1 MLDAEN
7 KIKSYIR
14 KIYKNNRD
22 ASRLFNSIVS
32 LIDEDNLASKK
43 KLTSKNWSQK
53 SSFLITYA
61 DSIKSENDSPL
72 LVLNQFLQKYIDS
85 IDSIHILPFMPS
97 SSDSGFS
104 VIDYYKIDE
113 KLGNWE
119 DLNLISKNKNIM
131 IDIVLNHAS
140 RNSKWFTNFLK
151 GSGQGH
157 DFFKVVKDWNGIAQI
172 ERPRSS
178 ELFQKIQT
186 VDGEKKVWC
195 TFSHDQ
201 IDLDFSNPAVLLEF
215 LKIIKFYIK
224 KNIKIFRLDAVAFL
238 WKKQNTSCINLQE
251 THYIIKLIRF
261 VSTLIDKNAI
271 LITET
276 NIPSKENLSYFGNN
290 DEAHWIYNFTL
301 SPLILF
307 TLLGGNC
314 SQLRKWSMTMPPA
327 QEGNAYF
334 NFLASHDGIGLRPV
348 EGKLDSTELYR
359 LINKMRELGG
369 RISYKT
375 SQWGEEIPY
384 EINIT
389 YLNSLKSTFNGE
401 EKFQIKRFICAHAI
415 MFAMEGIPAIYIH
428 SFLGTKNDYKAIAAG
443 EIGPIILGR
452 DHHDVS
458 GTDSPYRETSN
469 IYDGSQFTADMAI
482 QNVIGDSFRG
492 ATWVSIHN
500 GGGVGWGEVINGGFG
515 MVLDGS
521 IESEKKLKSMLFW
534 DVNNGVARRNWARNK
549 GATFAIKRAMENEP
563 KLKITL
569 PNCVDETLFD
579 AI

>member
-14 KIYKNNRD
+14 KIYKDNRD
-22 ASRLFNSIVS
+22 ASLLLNSIIS
-32 LIDEDNLASKK
+32 LIDEDNLTSKK
-43 KLTSKNWSQK
+43 KITPKNWSQK
-53 SSFLITYA
+53 NSFLITYA

-113 KLGNWE
+113 KFGNWK

-140 RNSKWFTNFLK
+140 KGSKWFANFLK

-178 ELFQKIQT
+178 KLFQKIRT
-186 VDGEKKVWC
+186 DDGVKKVWC

-201 IDLDFSNPAVLLEF
+201 IDLDFSKPAVLLEF

-261 VSTLIDKNAI
+261 VSTLIDKNTI
-271 LITET
+271 IITET

-348 EGKLDSTELYR
+348 EGKLDSTELYK
-359 LINKMRELGG
+359 LIDKMRESGG

-389 YLNSLKSTFNGE
+389 YLDSLKSTFDGDE
-401 EKFQIKRFICAHAI
+401 SFQIKRFICAHTI
-415 MFAMEGIPAIYIH
+415 MLAMEGIPAIYIH
-428 SFLGTKNDYKAIAAG
+428 SFLGTENDYNAIAAG
-443 EIGPIILGR
+443 GENRSINRFIWNKKDIYKILE
-452 DHHDVS
+452 DKN
-458 GTDSPYRETSN
+458 SN
-469 IYDGSQFTADMAI
+469 NFYIMSKLNNLLKIRSKQPAFHPNATQFTLNLGDEVFGLWRQDKKRKQSI
-482 QNVIGDSFRG
+482 FSISNVTSKSVRLSLQKINLIETEEWIDLISGNALINIDDDILLKPYQSYWISNYKIG
-492 ATWVSIHN
+492 
-500 GGGVGWGEVINGGFG
+500 
-515 MVLDGS
+515 
-521 IESEKKLKSMLFW
+521 K
-534 DVNNGVARRNWARNK
+534 
-549 GATFAIKRAMENEP
+549 
-563 KLKITL
+563 
-569 PNCVDETLFD
+569 
-579 AI
+579 

>member
-1 MLDAEN
+1 M
-7 KIKSYIR
+7 
-14 KIYKNNRD
+14 
-22 ASRLFNSIVS
+22 
-32 LIDEDNLASKK
+32 
-43 KLTSKNWSQK
+43 
-53 SSFLITYA
+53 
-61 DSIKSENDSPL
+61 
-72 LVLNQFLQKYIDS
+72 
-85 IDSIHILPFMPS
+85 
-97 SSDSGFS
+97 
-104 VIDYYKIDE
+104 
-113 KLGNWE
+113 
-119 DLNLISKNKNIM
+119 
-131 IDIVLNHAS
+131 
-140 RNSKWFTNFLK
+140 
-151 GSGQGH
+151 
-157 DFFKVVKDWNGIAQI
+157 
-172 ERPRSS
+172 
-178 ELFQKIQT
+178 
-186 VDGEKKVWC
+186 WC

-251 THYIIKLIRF
+251 THHIIKLIRF
-261 VSTLIDKNAI
+261 VSTLIDKNII

-307 TLLGGNC
+307 TLLSGNC

-389 YLNSLKSTFNGE
+389 YLDSLKSTFNGE

-428 SFLGTKNDYKAIAAG
+428 SFLGTKNDHKAIAAG
-443 EIGPIILGR
+443 EGNRSINRFKWDKKDIYKILE
-452 DHHDVS
+452 DKN
-458 GTDSPYRETSN
+458 SN
-469 IYDGSQFTADMAI
+469 NFYIMSKLNSLLNIRSKQPAFHPNATQFTLNLGDEVFGLWRQDKKRKQSI
-482 QNVIGDSFRG
+482 FSIYNVTSKSVKLSLQKINLIETEKWIDLIS
-492 ATWVSIHN
+492 
-500 GGGVGWGEVINGGFG
+500 GEALKDIDDDILLKPYQSLWISNYN
-515 MVLDGS
+515 
-521 IESEKKLKSMLFW
+521 SEK
-534 DVNNGVARRNWARNK
+534 
-549 GATFAIKRAMENEP
+549 
-563 KLKITL
+563 
-569 PNCVDETLFD
+569 
-579 AI
+579 

>member
-14 KIYKNNRD
+14 KIYKSNRD
-22 ASRLFNSIVS
+22 ASRLLNSIVS

-85 IDSIHILPFMPS
+85 IDSVHILPFMPS

-113 KLGNWE
+113 KFGNWK

-140 RNSKWFTNFLK
+140 RNSKWFANFLK

-186 VDGEKKVWC
+186 VNGEKNVWC

-201 IDLDFSNPAVLLEF
+201 IDLDFSNPDVLLEF

-307 TLLGGNC
+307 TLLSGNC

-359 LINKMRELGG
+359 LINKMRDLGG
-369 RISYKT
+369 KISYKT

-389 YLNSLKSTFNGE
+389 YLDSLKSTFNGE
-401 EKFQIKRFICAHAI
+401 EKFQIKRFICAHTI

-443 EIGPIILGR
+443 EDNRSINRFKWDKKDIYKILE
-452 DHHDVS
+452 DKN
-458 GTDSPYRETSN
+458 SN
-469 IYDGSQFTADMAI
+469 NFYIMSKLNSLLNIRSKQPAFHPNATQFTLNLGDEVFGLWRQDKKRKQSI
-482 QNVIGDSFRG
+482 FSIYNVTSKSVKLSLQKINLIETEKWIDLIS
-492 ATWVSIHN
+492 
-500 GGGVGWGEVINGGFG
+500 GEALKDIDDDILLKPYQSLWISNYN
-515 MVLDGS
+515 
-521 IESEKKLKSMLFW
+521 SEK
-534 DVNNGVARRNWARNK
+534 
-549 GATFAIKRAMENEP
+549 
-563 KLKITL
+563 
-569 PNCVDETLFD
+569 
-579 AI
+579 

>member
-14 KIYKNNRD
+14 KIYKSNRD
-22 ASRLFNSIVS
+22 ASRLLNSIVS

-61 DSIKSENDSPL
+61 DSIKSENESPL

-104 VIDYYKIDE
+104 VIDYYKIDG
-113 KLGNWE
+113 KLGDWK

-140 RNSKWFTNFLK
+140 RNSKWFANFLK

-157 DFFKVVKDWNGIAQI
+157 DFFKVVNDWNGIAQI

-201 IDLDFSNPAVLLEF
+201 IDLVFSNPDVLLEF

-251 THYIIKLIRF
+251 THHIIKLIRF
-261 VSTLIDKNAI
+261 VSTLIDKNII

-307 TLLGGNC
+307 TLLSGNC

-334 NFLASHDGIGLRPV
+334 NFLAFHDGIGLRPV

-389 YLNSLKSTFNGE
+389 YLDSLKSTFNGE
-401 EKFQIKRFICAHAI
+401 EKFQIKRFICAHTI

-428 SFLGTKNDYKAIAAG
+428 SFLGTKNDHKAIAAG
-443 EIGPIILGR
+443 EGNRSINRFKWDKKDIYKILE
-452 DHHDVS
+452 DKN
-458 GTDSPYRETSN
+458 SN
-469 IYDGSQFTADMAI
+469 NFYIMSKLNSLLNIRSKQPAFHPNATQFTLNLGDEVFGLWRQDKKRKQSI
-482 QNVIGDSFRG
+482 FSIYNVTPKSVKLSLQKINLIETEKWIDLIS
-492 ATWVSIHN
+492 
-500 GGGVGWGEVINGGFG
+500 GEALKDIDDDILLKPYQSLWISNYNP
-515 MVLDGS
+515 
-521 IESEKKLKSMLFW
+521 EK
-534 DVNNGVARRNWARNK
+534 
-549 GATFAIKRAMENEP
+549 
-563 KLKITL
+563 
-569 PNCVDETLFD
+569 
-579 AI
+579 

>member
-1 MLDAEN
+1 M
-7 KIKSYIR
+7 
-14 KIYKNNRD
+14 
-22 ASRLFNSIVS
+22 
-32 LIDEDNLASKK
+32 
-43 KLTSKNWSQK
+43 
-53 SSFLITYA
+53 
-61 DSIKSENDSPL
+61 
-72 LVLNQFLQKYIDS
+72 
-85 IDSIHILPFMPS
+85 
-97 SSDSGFS
+97 
-104 VIDYYKIDE
+104 IDYYKIDE
-113 KLGNWE
+113 KFGNWK

-140 RNSKWFTNFLK
+140 RSSKWFANFLK

-201 IDLDFSNPAVLLEF
+201 IDLDFSKPAVLLEF

-261 VSTLIDKNAI
+261 VSTLIDKNTI
-271 LITET
+271 IITET

-307 TLLGGNC
+307 TLLSGNC

-348 EGKLDSTELYR
+348 EGKLDSTELYK
-359 LINKMRELGG
+359 LIDKMRESGG

-389 YLNSLKSTFNGE
+389 YLDSLKSTFNGDE
-401 EKFQIKRFICAHAI
+401 ALIKRFICAHTI
-415 MFAMEGIPAIYIH
+415 MLAMEGIPAIY
-428 SFLGTKNDYKAIAAG
+428 T
-443 EIGPIILGR
+443 
-452 DHHDVS
+452 
-458 GTDSPYRETSN
+458 
-469 IYDGSQFTADMAI
+469 
-482 QNVIGDSFRG
+482 
-492 ATWVSIHN
+492 
-500 GGGVGWGEVINGGFG
+500 
-515 MVLDGS
+515 
-521 IESEKKLKSMLFW
+521 
-534 DVNNGVARRNWARNK
+534 
-549 GATFAIKRAMENEP
+549 
-563 KLKITL
+563 
-569 PNCVDETLFD
+569 
-579 AI
+579 

>member
-22 ASRLFNSIVS
+22 ASRLLNSIVS

-61 DSIKSENDSPL
+61 DSIKSENESPL

-113 KLGNWE
+113 KFGDWK

-140 RNSKWFTNFLK
+140 RNSKWFANFLK

-186 VDGEKKVWC
+186 VNGEKNVWC

-201 IDLDFSNPAVLLEF
+201 IDLDFSNPDVLLEF

-307 TLLGGNC
+307 TLLSGNC

-359 LINKMRELGG
+359 LINKMRDLGG

-389 YLNSLKSTFNGE
+389 YLDSLKSTFNGE
-401 EKFQIKRFICAHAI
+401 EKFQIKRFICAHTI

-428 SFLGTKNDYKAIAAG
+428 SFLGTKNDHKAIAAG
-443 EIGPIILGR
+443 EGNRSINRFKWDKKDIYKILE
-452 DHHDVS
+452 DKN
-458 GTDSPYRETSN
+458 SN
-469 IYDGSQFTADMAI
+469 NFYIMSKLNSLLNIRSKQPAFHPNATQFTLNLGDEVFGLWRQDKKRKQSI
-482 QNVIGDSFRG
+482 FSIYNVTSKSVKLSLQKINLIETEKWIDLIS
-492 ATWVSIHN
+492 
-500 GGGVGWGEVINGGFG
+500 GEA
-515 MVLDGS
+515 
-521 IESEKKLKSMLFW
+521 LKDIDDDIL
-534 DVNNGVARRNWARNK
+534 
-549 GATFAIKRAMENEP
+549 
-563 KLKITL
+563 LKPYQSLWIS
-569 PNCVDETLFD
+569 NYNSQK
-579 AI
+579 

>member
-32 LIDEDNLASKK
+32 LIDEDKLVSKK
-43 KLTSKNWSQK
+43 NLTSKNWSQK

-104 VIDYYKIDE
+104 VIDYYKIDD
-113 KLGNWE
+113 KFGNWN
-119 DLNLISKNKNIM
+119 DLNLFSKNKNIM

-307 TLLGGNC
+307 TLLSGNC

-327 QEGNAYF
+327 QEGNSYF

-389 YLNSLKSTFNGE
+389 YLDSLKSTFNGE

-443 EIGPIILGR
+443 EDNRSINRFKWDKKDIYKILE
-452 DHHDVS
+452 DKN
-458 GTDSPYRETSN
+458 SN
-469 IYDGSQFTADMAI
+469 NFYIMSKLNCLLNIRSKQPAFHPNATQFTLNLGDEVFGLWRQDKKRKQSI
-482 QNVIGDSFRG
+482 FSIYNVTSKSVKLSLQKINLIETEKWIDLISGQALNDIDDDILLKPYQSL
-492 ATWVSIHN
+492 WVSN
-500 GGGVGWGEVINGGFG
+500 YNP
-515 MVLDGS
+515 
-521 IESEKKLKSMLFW
+521 EK
-534 DVNNGVARRNWARNK
+534 
-549 GATFAIKRAMENEP
+549 
-563 KLKITL
+563 
-569 PNCVDETLFD
+569 
-579 AI
+579 

>member
-1 MLDAEN
+1 MLEAEN

-22 ASRLFNSIVS
+22 ASRLLNSILS
-32 LIDEDNLASKK
+32 LIDEDDLASKK
-43 KLTSKNWSQK
+43 KLTSKSWSQK

-72 LVLNQFLQKYIDS
+72 LILNQFLKKYIDS

-113 KLGNWE
+113 KFGNWKG
-119 DLNLISKNKNIM
+119 LNLISKNKNIM

-140 RNSKWFTNFLK
+140 RNSEWFANFLK

-157 DFFKVVKDWNGIAQI
+157 DFFKVVNDWNGIAQI

-261 VSTLIDKNAI
+261 VSTLIDKNVI

-307 TLLGGNC
+307 TLLSGNC

-348 EGKLDSTELYR
+348 EDKLDSTELYR

-369 RISYKT
+369 TVSYKT

-389 YLNSLKSTFNGE
+389 YLDSLKSTFNGE
-401 EKFQIKRFICAHAI
+401 EKFQIKRFICAHTI

-428 SFLGTKNDYKAIAAG
+428 SFLGTKNDYKAIAVG
-443 EIGPIILGR
+443 EGNRSINRFKWDKKDIHKILE
-452 DHHDVS
+452 DKN
-458 GTDSPYRETSN
+458 SN
-469 IYDGSQFTADMAI
+469 NFYIMSKLNSLLNIRSKQPAFHPNATQFTLNLGDEVFGLWRQDKKRKQSI
-482 QNVIGDSFRG
+482 FSIYNV
-492 ATWVSIHN
+492 T
-500 GGGVGWGEVINGGFG
+500 
-515 MVLDGS
+515 
-521 IESEKKLKSMLFW
+521 LKS
-534 DVNNGVARRNWARNK
+534 V
-549 GATFAIKRAMENEP
+549 
-563 KLKITL
+563 KLSLQKINL
-569 PNCVDETLFD
+569 IETEKWIDLISGEALND
-579 AI
+579 IDDDILLKPYQSLWISNYNPEK

>member
-22 ASRLFNSIVS
+22 ASRLLNSIVS

-113 KLGNWE
+113 KFGDWK

-140 RNSKWFTNFLK
+140 RNSKWFANFLK

-186 VDGEKKVWC
+186 VDGEKNVWC

-307 TLLGGNC
+307 TLLSGNC

-359 LINKMRELGG
+359 LINKMRDLGG
-369 RISYKT
+369 KISYKT

-389 YLNSLKSTFNGE
+389 YLDSLKSTFNGE
-401 EKFQIKRFICAHAI
+401 EKFQIKRFICAHTI

-428 SFLGTKNDYKAIAAG
+428 SFLGTKNDHKAIAAG
-443 EIGPIILGR
+443 EGNRSINRFKWDKKDIYKNLE
-452 DHHDVS
+452 DKN
-458 GTDSPYRETSN
+458 SN
-469 IYDGSQFTADMAI
+469 NFYIMSKLNSLLNIRSKQPAFHPNATQFTLNLGDEVFGLWRQDKKRKQSI
-482 QNVIGDSFRG
+482 FSIYNVTSKSVKLSLQKINLIETEKWIDLIS
-492 ATWVSIHN
+492 
-500 GGGVGWGEVINGGFG
+500 GEALKDIDDDILLKPYQSLWISNYN
-515 MVLDGS
+515 
-521 IESEKKLKSMLFW
+521 SEK
-534 DVNNGVARRNWARNK
+534 
-549 GATFAIKRAMENEP
+549 
-563 KLKITL
+563 
-569 PNCVDETLFD
+569 
-579 AI
+579 

>member
-14 KIYKNNRD
+14 KIYKDNRD
-22 ASRLFNSIVS
+22 ASLLLNSIIS
-32 LIDEDNLASKK
+32 LIDENNLTSKK
-43 KLTSKNWSQK
+43 KITPKNWSQK
-53 SSFLITYA
+53 NSFLITYA

-113 KLGNWE
+113 KFGNWK

-140 RNSKWFTNFLK
+140 KSSKWFANFLK

-178 ELFQKIQT
+178 KLFQKIRT
-186 VDGEKKVWC
+186 DDGVKKVWC

-201 IDLDFSNPAVLLEF
+201 IDLDFSKPAVLLEF

-261 VSTLIDKNAI
+261 VSTLIDKNTI
-271 LITET
+271 IITET

-348 EGKLDSTELYR
+348 EGKLDSTELYK
-359 LINKMRELGG
+359 LIDKMRESGG

-389 YLNSLKSTFNGE
+389 YLDSLKSTFDGDE
-401 EKFQIKRFICAHAI
+401 SFQIKRFICAHTI
-415 MFAMEGIPAIYIH
+415 MLAMEGIPAIYIH
-428 SFLGTKNDYKAIAAG
+428 SFLGTENDYNAIAAG
-443 EIGPIILGR
+443 GENRSINRFIWNKKDIYKILE
-452 DHHDVS
+452 DKN
-458 GTDSPYRETSN
+458 SN
-469 IYDGSQFTADMAI
+469 NFYIMSKLNNLLKIRSKQPAFHPNATQFTLNLGDEVFGLWRQDKKRKQSI
-482 QNVIGDSFRG
+482 FSISNVTSKSVRL
-492 ATWVSIHN
+492 SLQK
-500 GGGVGWGEVINGGFG
+500 IN
-515 MVLDGS
+515 L
-521 IESEKKLKSMLFW
+521 IETEKWIDLISEEALKDIDDDIL
-534 DVNNGVARRNWARNK
+534 
-549 GATFAIKRAMENEP
+549 
-563 KLKITL
+563 LKPYQSLWISNYN
-569 PNCVDETLFD
+569 PEK
-579 AI
+579 

>member
-22 ASRLFNSIVS
+22 ASRLLNSIVS

-61 DSIKSENDSPL
+61 DSIKSENESPL

-113 KLGNWE
+113 KFGDWK

-140 RNSKWFTNFLK
+140 RNSKWFANFLK

-186 VDGEKKVWC
+186 VNGEKNVWC

-201 IDLDFSNPAVLLEF
+201 IDLDFSNPDVLLEF

-307 TLLGGNC
+307 TLLSGNC

-359 LINKMRELGG
+359 LINKMRDLGG

-389 YLNSLKSTFNGE
+389 YLDSLKSTFNGE
-401 EKFQIKRFICAHAI
+401 EKFQIKRFICAHTI

-428 SFLGTKNDYKAIAAG
+428 SFLGTKNDHKAIAAG
-443 EIGPIILGR
+443 EGNRSINRFKWDKKDIYKILE
-452 DHHDVS
+452 DKN
-458 GTDSPYRETSN
+458 SN
-469 IYDGSQFTADMAI
+469 NFYIMSKLNSLLNIRSKQPAFHPNATQFTLNLGDEVFGLWRQDKKRKQSI
-482 QNVIGDSFRG
+482 FSIYNVTSKSVKLSLQKINLIETEKWIDLIS
-492 ATWVSIHN
+492 
-500 GGGVGWGEVINGGFG
+500 GEALKDIDDDILLKPYQSLWISNYN
-515 MVLDGS
+515 
-521 IESEKKLKSMLFW
+521 SEK
-534 DVNNGVARRNWARNK
+534 
-549 GATFAIKRAMENEP
+549 
-563 KLKITL
+563 
-569 PNCVDETLFD
+569 
-579 AI
+579 

>member
-14 KIYKNNRD
+14 KIYKDNRD
-22 ASRLFNSIVS
+22 ASLLLNSIIS
-32 LIDEDNLASKK
+32 LIDEDNLTSKK
-43 KLTSKNWSQK
+43 KITPKNWSQK
-53 SSFLITYA
+53 NSFLITYA

-113 KLGNWE
+113 KFGNWK

-140 RNSKWFTNFLK
+140 KSSKWFANFLK

-178 ELFQKIQT
+178 KLFQKIRT
-186 VDGEKKVWC
+186 DDGVKKVWC

-201 IDLDFSNPAVLLEF
+201 IDLDFSNPDVLLEF

-261 VSTLIDKNAI
+261 VSTLIDKNTI
-271 LITET
+271 IITET

-348 EGKLDSTELYR
+348 EGKLDSTELYK
-359 LINKMRELGG
+359 LIDKMRESGG

-389 YLNSLKSTFNGE
+389 YLDSLKSTFDGDE
-401 EKFQIKRFICAHAI
+401 SFQIKRFICAHTI
-415 MFAMEGIPAIYIH
+415 MLAMEGIPAIYIH
-428 SFLGTKNDYKAIAAG
+428 SFLGTENDYNAIAAG
-443 EIGPIILGR
+443 GENRSINRFIWNKKDIYKILE
-452 DHHDVS
+452 DKN
-458 GTDSPYRETSN
+458 SN
-469 IYDGSQFTADMAI
+469 NFYIMSKLNNLLKIRSKQPAFHPNATQFTLNLGDEVFGLWRQDKKRKQSI
-482 QNVIGDSFRG
+482 FSISNVTSKSVRLSLQKINLIETEEWIDLISGNALINIDDDILLKPYQSYWISNYKIG
-492 ATWVSIHN
+492 
-500 GGGVGWGEVINGGFG
+500 
-515 MVLDGS
+515 
-521 IESEKKLKSMLFW
+521 K
-534 DVNNGVARRNWARNK
+534 
-549 GATFAIKRAMENEP
+549 
-563 KLKITL
+563 
-569 PNCVDETLFD
+569 
-579 AI
+579 

>member
-22 ASRLFNSIVS
+22 ASRLLNSIVS

-53 SSFLITYA
+53 SSFLITYS

-72 LVLNQFLQKYIDS
+72 FVLNQFLQKYIDS

-113 KLGNWE
+113 KFGDWK

-140 RNSKWFTNFLK
+140 RNSKWFANFLK

-186 VDGEKKVWC
+186 VDGEKNVWC

-307 TLLGGNC
+307 TLLSGNC

-359 LINKMRELGG
+359 LINKMRDLGG
-369 RISYKT
+369 KISYKT

-389 YLNSLKSTFNGE
+389 YLDSLKSTFNGE
-401 EKFQIKRFICAHAI
+401 EKFQIKRFICAHTI

-428 SFLGTKNDYKAIAAG
+428 SFLGTKNDHKAIAAG
-443 EIGPIILGR
+443 EGNRSINRFKWDKKDIYKILE
-452 DHHDVS
+452 DKN
-458 GTDSPYRETSN
+458 SN
-469 IYDGSQFTADMAI
+469 NFYIMSKLNSLLNIRSKQPAFHPNATQFTLNLGDEVFGLWRQDKKRKQSI
-482 QNVIGDSFRG
+482 FSIYNVTSKSVKLSLQKINLIETEKWIDLIS
-492 ATWVSIHN
+492 
-500 GGGVGWGEVINGGFG
+500 GEALKDIDDVILLKPYQSLWISNYNP
-515 MVLDGS
+515 
-521 IESEKKLKSMLFW
+521 EK
-534 DVNNGVARRNWARNK
+534 
-549 GATFAIKRAMENEP
+549 
-563 KLKITL
+563 
-569 PNCVDETLFD
+569 
-579 AI
+579 

>member
-22 ASRLFNSIVS
+22 ASRLLNSIVS

-238 WKKQNTSCINLQE
+238 WKKQNTSCINLPE

-276 NIPSKENLSYFGNN
+276 NIPSRENLSYFGNN

-443 EIGPIILGR
+443 EGNRSINRFKWDKKDIHKILE
-452 DHHDVS
+452 DKN
-458 GTDSPYRETSN
+458 SN
-469 IYDGSQFTADMAI
+469 NFYIMSKLNSLLNIRSKQPAFHPNATQFTLNLGDEVFGLWRQDKKRKQSI
-482 QNVIGDSFRG
+482 FSIYNVTSKSVKLSLQKINLIETEKWIDLISGQALNDIDDDILLKPYQSL
-492 ATWVSIHN
+492 WVSN
-500 GGGVGWGEVINGGFG
+500 YNP
-515 MVLDGS
+515 
-521 IESEKKLKSMLFW
+521 EK
-534 DVNNGVARRNWARNK
+534 
-549 GATFAIKRAMENEP
+549 
-563 KLKITL
+563 
-569 PNCVDETLFD
+569 
-579 AI
+579 

>member
-14 KIYKNNRD
+14 KIYKDNRD
-22 ASRLFNSIVS
+22 ASLLLNSIIS
-32 LIDEDNLASKK
+32 LIDEDNLTSKK
-43 KLTSKNWSQK
+43 KITPKNWSQK
-53 SSFLITYA
+53 NSFLITYA

-113 KLGNWE
+113 KFGNWK

-140 RNSKWFTNFLK
+140 KSSKWFANFLK

-178 ELFQKIQT
+178 KLFQKIRT
-186 VDGEKKVWC
+186 DDGVKKVWC

-201 IDLDFSNPAVLLEF
+201 IDLDFSKPAVLLEF

-348 EGKLDSTELYR
+348 EGKLDSTELYK
-359 LINKMRELGG
+359 LIDKMRESGG

-389 YLNSLKSTFNGE
+389 YLDSLKSTFDGDE
-401 EKFQIKRFICAHAI
+401 SFQIKRFICAHTI
-415 MFAMEGIPAIYIH
+415 MLAMEGIPAIYIH
-428 SFLGTKNDYKAIAAG
+428 SFLGTENDYNAIAAG
-443 EIGPIILGR
+443 GENRSINRFIWNKKDIYKILE
-452 DHHDVS
+452 DKN
-458 GTDSPYRETSN
+458 SN
-469 IYDGSQFTADMAI
+469 NFYIMSKLNNLLKIRSKQPAFHPNATQFTLNLGDEVFGLWRQDKKRKQSI
-482 QNVIGDSFRG
+482 FSISNVTSKSVRLSLQKINLIETEEWVDLISGNALINIDDDILLKPYQSYWISNYKIG
-492 ATWVSIHN
+492 
-500 GGGVGWGEVINGGFG
+500 
-515 MVLDGS
+515 
-521 IESEKKLKSMLFW
+521 K
-534 DVNNGVARRNWARNK
+534 
-549 GATFAIKRAMENEP
+549 
-563 KLKITL
+563 
-569 PNCVDETLFD
+569 
-579 AI
+579 

>member
-14 KIYKNNRD
+14 KIYKSNRD
-22 ASRLFNSIVS
+22 ASRLLNSIVS

-61 DSIKSENDSPL
+61 DSIKSEYESPL

-113 KLGNWE
+113 KFGNWK

-140 RNSKWFTNFLK
+140 RNSKWFANFLK

-201 IDLDFSNPAVLLEF
+201 IDLDFSNTDVLLEF

-307 TLLGGNC
+307 TLLSGNC

-389 YLNSLKSTFNGE
+389 YLDSLKSTFNGE
-401 EKFQIKRFICAHAI
+401 EKFQIKRFICAHTI

-428 SFLGTKNDYKAIAAG
+428 SFLGTKNDHKAIAAG
-443 EIGPIILGR
+443 EGNRSINRFKWDKKDIYKILE
-452 DHHDVS
+452 DKN
-458 GTDSPYRETSN
+458 SN
-469 IYDGSQFTADMAI
+469 NFYIMSKLNSLLNIRSKQPAFHPNATQFTLNLGDEVFGLWRQDKKRKQSI
-482 QNVIGDSFRG
+482 FSIYNVTPKSVKLSLQKINLIETEKWIDLIS
-492 ATWVSIHN
+492 
-500 GGGVGWGEVINGGFG
+500 GEALKDIDDDILLKPYQSLWISNYNP
-515 MVLDGS
+515 
-521 IESEKKLKSMLFW
+521 EK
-534 DVNNGVARRNWARNK
+534 
-549 GATFAIKRAMENEP
+549 
-563 KLKITL
+563 
-569 PNCVDETLFD
+569 
-579 AI
+579 

>member
-22 ASRLFNSIVS
+22 ASRLLNSIVS

-104 VIDYYKIDE
+104 VIDYYKIDG
-113 KLGNWE
+113 KLGDWK

-140 RNSKWFTNFLK
+140 RNSKWFANFLK

-157 DFFKVVKDWNGIAQI
+157 DFFKVVNDWNGIAQI

-201 IDLDFSNPAVLLEF
+201 IDLDFSNPDVLLEF

-251 THYIIKLIRF
+251 THHIIKLIRF
-261 VSTLIDKNAI
+261 VSTLIDKNTI

-348 EGKLDSTELYR
+348 EGKLDSTELYS

-389 YLNSLKSTFNGE
+389 YLDSLKSTFNGE
-401 EKFQIKRFICAHAI
+401 EKFQIKRFICAHTI

-428 SFLGTKNDYKAIAAG
+428 SFLGTKNDHKAIAAG
-443 EIGPIILGR
+443 EGNRSINRFKWDKEDIYKILE
-452 DHHDVS
+452 DKN
-458 GTDSPYRETSN
+458 SN
-469 IYDGSQFTADMAI
+469 NFYIMSKLNSLLNIRSKQPAFHPNATQFTLNLGDEVFGLWRQDKKRKQSI
-482 QNVIGDSFRG
+482 FSIYNVTSKSVKLSLQKINLIETEKWIDLIS
-492 ATWVSIHN
+492 
-500 GGGVGWGEVINGGFG
+500 GEALKDINDDI
-515 MVLDGS
+515 LLKPYQS
-521 IESEKKLKSMLFW
+521 LWISNYNPEK
-534 DVNNGVARRNWARNK
+534 
-549 GATFAIKRAMENEP
+549 
-563 KLKITL
+563 
-569 PNCVDETLFD
+569 
-579 AI
+579 

>member
-1 MLDAEN
+1 MLEAEN

-22 ASRLFNSIVS
+22 ASRLLNSIVS

-113 KLGNWE
+113 KFGNWK

-140 RNSKWFTNFLK
+140 RNSKWFANFLK

-157 DFFKVVKDWNGIAQI
+157 DFFKVVNDWNGIAQI

-307 TLLGGNC
+307 TLLSGNC

-359 LINKMRELGG
+359 LINKMRDLGG
-369 RISYKT
+369 KISYKT

-389 YLNSLKSTFNGE
+389 YLDSLKSTFNGE
-401 EKFQIKRFICAHAI
+401 EKFQIKRFICAHTI

-443 EIGPIILGR
+443 EGNRSINRFKWDKKDIYKILE
-452 DHHDVS
+452 DKN
-458 GTDSPYRETSN
+458 SN
-469 IYDGSQFTADMAI
+469 NFYIMSKLNSLLNIRSKQPAFHPNATQFTLNLGDEVFGLWRQDKKRKQSI
-482 QNVIGDSFRG
+482 FSIYNVTSKSVKLSLQKINLIETEKWIDLIS
-492 ATWVSIHN
+492 
-500 GGGVGWGEVINGGFG
+500 GEALKDIDDDILLKPYQSLWISNYNP
-515 MVLDGS
+515 
-521 IESEKKLKSMLFW
+521 EK
-534 DVNNGVARRNWARNK
+534 
-549 GATFAIKRAMENEP
+549 
-563 KLKITL
+563 
-569 PNCVDETLFD
+569 
-579 AI
+579 

>member
-14 KIYKNNRD
+14 KIYKSNRD
-22 ASRLFNSIVS
+22 ASRLLNSIVS

-61 DSIKSENDSPL
+61 DSIKSENESPL

-104 VIDYYKIDE
+104 VIDYYKIDG
-113 KLGNWE
+113 KLGDWK

-140 RNSKWFTNFLK
+140 RNSKWFANFLK

-157 DFFKVVKDWNGIAQI
+157 DFFKVVNDWNGIAQI

-201 IDLDFSNPAVLLEF
+201 IDLDFSNPDVLLEF

-251 THYIIKLIRF
+251 THHIIKLIRF

-307 TLLGGNC
+307 TLLSGNC

-389 YLNSLKSTFNGE
+389 YLDSLKSTFNGE
-401 EKFQIKRFICAHAI
+401 EKFQIKRFICAHTI

-428 SFLGTKNDYKAIAAG
+428 SFLGTKNDHKAIAAG
-443 EIGPIILGR
+443 EGNRSINRFKWDKKDIYKILE
-452 DHHDVS
+452 DKN
-458 GTDSPYRETSN
+458 SN
-469 IYDGSQFTADMAI
+469 NFYIMSKLNSLLNIRSKQPAFHPNATQFTLNLGDEVFGLWRQDKKRKQSI
-482 QNVIGDSFRG
+482 FSIYNVTPKSVKLSLQKINLIETEKWIDLIS
-492 ATWVSIHN
+492 
-500 GGGVGWGEVINGGFG
+500 GEALKDINDDI
-515 MVLDGS
+515 LLKPYQS
-521 IESEKKLKSMLFW
+521 LWISNYNPEK
-534 DVNNGVARRNWARNK
+534 
-549 GATFAIKRAMENEP
+549 
-563 KLKITL
+563 
-569 PNCVDETLFD
+569 
-579 AI
+579 

>member
-1 MLDAEN
+1 MLEAEN

-22 ASRLFNSIVS
+22 ASRLLNSIVS

-61 DSIKSENDSPL
+61 DSIKSEYESPL

-113 KLGNWE
+113 KFGDWK

-140 RNSKWFTNFLK
+140 RNSKWFANFLK

-157 DFFKVVKDWNGIAQI
+157 DFFKVVNDWNGIAQI

-201 IDLDFSNPAVLLEF
+201 IDLDFSNPDVLLEF

-261 VSTLIDKNAI
+261 VSTLIDKNVI

-307 TLLGGNC
+307 TLLSGNC

-359 LINKMRELGG
+359 LINKMRDLGG
-369 RISYKT
+369 KISYKT

-389 YLNSLKSTFNGE
+389 YLDSLKSTFNGE
-401 EKFQIKRFICAHAI
+401 EKFQIKRFICAHTI

-428 SFLGTKNDYKAIAAG
+428 SFLGTKNDHKAIAAG
-443 EIGPIILGR
+443 EGNRSINRFKWDKKDIYKILE
-452 DHHDVS
+452 DKN
-458 GTDSPYRETSN
+458 SN
-469 IYDGSQFTADMAI
+469 NFYIMSKLNSLLNIRSKQPAFHPNATQFTLNLGDEVFGLWRQDKKRKQSI
-482 QNVIGDSFRG
+482 FSIYNVTSKSVKLSLQKINLIETEKWIDLIS
-492 ATWVSIHN
+492 
-500 GGGVGWGEVINGGFG
+500 GEALKDIDDDILLKPYQSLWISNYN
-515 MVLDGS
+515 
-521 IESEKKLKSMLFW
+521 SEK
-534 DVNNGVARRNWARNK
+534 
-549 GATFAIKRAMENEP
+549 
-563 KLKITL
+563 
-569 PNCVDETLFD
+569 
-579 AI
+579 

>member
-14 KIYKNNRD
+14 KIYKSNRD
-22 ASRLFNSIVS
+22 ASRLLNSIVS

-61 DSIKSENDSPL
+61 DSIKSENESPL

-104 VIDYYKIDE
+104 VIDYYKIDG
-113 KLGNWE
+113 KLGDWK

-140 RNSKWFTNFLK
+140 RNSKWFANFLK

-157 DFFKVVKDWNGIAQI
+157 DFFKVVNDWNGIAQI

-201 IDLDFSNPAVLLEF
+201 IDLDFSNPDVLLEF

-251 THYIIKLIRF
+251 THHIIKLIRF
-261 VSTLIDKNAI
+261 VSTLIDKNII

-307 TLLGGNC
+307 TLLSGNC

-359 LINKMRELGG
+359 LINKMRDLGG

-401 EKFQIKRFICAHAI
+401 EKFQIRRFICAHTI

-428 SFLGTKNDYKAIAAG
+428 SFLGTKNDHKAIAAG
-443 EIGPIILGR
+443 EDNRSINRFKWDKKDIYKILE
-452 DHHDVS
+452 DKN
-458 GTDSPYRETSN
+458 SN
-469 IYDGSQFTADMAI
+469 NFYIMS
-482 QNVIGDSFRG
+482 
-492 ATWVSIHN
+492 
-500 GGGVGWGEVINGGFG
+500 
-515 MVLDGS
+515 
-521 IESEKKLKSMLFW
+521 KLNS
-534 DVNNGVARRNWARNK
+534 
-549 GATFAIKRAMENEP
+549 
-563 KLKITL
+563 
-569 PNCVDETLFD
+569 
-579 AI
+579 

>member
-14 KIYKNNRD
+14 KIYKSNRD
-22 ASRLFNSIVS
+22 ASRLLNSIVS

-61 DSIKSENDSPL
+61 DSIKSENESPL

-104 VIDYYKIDE
+104 VIDYYKIDG
-113 KLGNWE
+113 KLGDWK

-140 RNSKWFTNFLK
+140 RNSKWFANFLK

-186 VDGEKKVWC
+186 VDGEKNVWC

-307 TLLGGNC
+307 TLLSGNC

-359 LINKMRELGG
+359 LINKMRDLGG
-369 RISYKT
+369 KISYKT

-389 YLNSLKSTFNGE
+389 YLDSLKSTFNGE
-401 EKFQIKRFICAHAI
+401 EKFQIKRFICAHTI

-428 SFLGTKNDYKAIAAG
+428 SFLGTKNDHKAIAAG
-443 EIGPIILGR
+443 EGNRSINRFKWDKKDIYKILE
-452 DHHDVS
+452 DKN
-458 GTDSPYRETSN
+458 SN
-469 IYDGSQFTADMAI
+469 NFYIMSKLNSLLNIRSKQPAFHPNATQFTLNLGDEVFGLWRQDKKRKQSI
-482 QNVIGDSFRG
+482 FSIYNVTSKSVKLSLQKINLIETEKWIDLNS
-492 ATWVSIHN
+492 
-500 GGGVGWGEVINGGFG
+500 GEALKDIDDDILLKPYQSLWISNYN
-515 MVLDGS
+515 
-521 IESEKKLKSMLFW
+521 SEK
-534 DVNNGVARRNWARNK
+534 
-549 GATFAIKRAMENEP
+549 
-563 KLKITL
+563 
-569 PNCVDETLFD
+569 
-579 AI
+579 

>member
-22 ASRLFNSIVS
+22 ASRLLNSILS

-113 KLGNWE
+113 KFGNWK

-140 RNSKWFTNFLK
+140 RNSEWFANFLK

-157 DFFKVVKDWNGIAQI
+157 DFFKVVNDWNGIAQI

-178 ELFQKIQT
+178 ELFQKIKT

-201 IDLDFSNPAVLLEF
+201 IDLDFSNPDVLLEF

-238 WKKQNTSCINLQE
+238 WKKQNTSCINLPE

-307 TLLGGNC
+307 TLLSGNC

-389 YLNSLKSTFNGE
+389 YLDSLKSTFNGE
-401 EKFQIKRFICAHAI
+401 EKFQIKRFICAHTI

-443 EIGPIILGR
+443 EGNRSINRFKWDKKDIHKILQ
-452 DHHDVS
+452 DKN
-458 GTDSPYRETSN
+458 SN
-469 IYDGSQFTADMAI
+469 NFYIMSKLNSLLNIRSKQPAFHPNATQFTLNLGDEVFGLWRQDKKRKQSI
-482 QNVIGDSFRG
+482 FSIYNVTSKS
-492 ATWVSIHN
+492 VKLSLQK
-500 GGGVGWGEVINGGFG
+500 IN
-515 MVLDGS
+515 L
-521 IESEKKLKSMLFW
+521 IETEKWIDLIS
-534 DVNNGVARRNWARNK
+534 G
-549 GATFAIKRAMENEP
+549 
-563 KLKITL
+563 
-569 PNCVDETLFD
+569 ETLKD
-579 AI
+579 IDDDILLKPYQSLWISNYNPEK

>member
-14 KIYKNNRD
+14 KIYKSNRD
-22 ASRLFNSIVS
+22 ASRLLNSIVS

-85 IDSIHILPFMPS
+85 IDSVHILPFMPS

-104 VIDYYKIDE
+104 VIDYYKIDG
-113 KLGNWE
+113 KLGDWK

-140 RNSKWFTNFLK
+140 RNSKWFANFLK

-157 DFFKVVKDWNGIAQI
+157 DFFKVVNDWNGIAQI

-201 IDLDFSNPAVLLEF
+201 IDLDFSNPDVLLEF

-307 TLLGGNC
+307 TLLSGNC

-359 LINKMRELGG
+359 LINKMRDLGG
-369 RISYKT
+369 KISYKT

-389 YLNSLKSTFNGE
+389 YLDSLKSTFNGE
-401 EKFQIKRFICAHAI
+401 EKFQIKRFICAHTI

-428 SFLGTKNDYKAIAAG
+428 SFLGTKNDHKAIAAG
-443 EIGPIILGR
+443 EGNRSINRFKWDKKDIYKILE
-452 DHHDVS
+452 DKN
-458 GTDSPYRETSN
+458 SN
-469 IYDGSQFTADMAI
+469 NFYIMSKLNSLLNIRSKQPAFHPNATQFTLNLGDEVFGLWRQDKKRKQSI
-482 QNVIGDSFRG
+482 FSIYNVTSKSVKLSLQKINLIETEKWIDLIS
-492 ATWVSIHN
+492 
-500 GGGVGWGEVINGGFG
+500 GEALKDIDDDILLKPYQSLWISNYNP
-515 MVLDGS
+515 
-521 IESEKKLKSMLFW
+521 EK
-534 DVNNGVARRNWARNK
+534 
-549 GATFAIKRAMENEP
+549 
-563 KLKITL
+563 
-569 PNCVDETLFD
+569 
-579 AI
+579 

>member
-14 KIYKNNRD
+14 KIYKDNRD
-22 ASRLFNSIVS
+22 ASLLLNSIIS
-32 LIDEDNLASKK
+32 LIDEDNLTSKK
-43 KLTSKNWSQK
+43 KITPKNWSQK
-53 SSFLITYA
+53 NSFLITYA

-113 KLGNWE
+113 KFGNWK

-140 RNSKWFTNFLK
+140 KSSKWFANFLK

-178 ELFQKIQT
+178 KLFQKIRT
-186 VDGEKKVWC
+186 DDGVKKVWC

-201 IDLDFSNPAVLLEF
+201 IDLDFSKPAVLLEF

-261 VSTLIDKNAI
+261 VSTLIDKNTI
-271 LITET
+271 IITET

-348 EGKLDSTELYR
+348 EGKLDSTELYK
-359 LINKMRELGG
+359 LIDKMRESGG

-389 YLNSLKSTFNGE
+389 YLDSLKSTFDGDE
-401 EKFQIKRFICAHAI
+401 SFQIKRFICAHTI
-415 MFAMEGIPAIYIH
+415 MLAMEGIPAIYIH
-428 SFLGTKNDYKAIAAG
+428 SFLGTENDYNAIAAG
-443 EIGPIILGR
+443 GENRSINRFIWNKKDIYKILE
-452 DHHDVS
+452 DKN
-458 GTDSPYRETSN
+458 SN
-469 IYDGSQFTADMAI
+469 NFYIMSKLNNLLKIRSKQPAFHPNATQFTLNLGDEVFGLWRQDKKRKQSI
-482 QNVIGDSFRG
+482 FSISNVTSKSVRLSLQKINLIETEEWIDLISGNALINIDDDILLKPYQSYWISNYKIG
-492 ATWVSIHN
+492 
-500 GGGVGWGEVINGGFG
+500 
-515 MVLDGS
+515 
-521 IESEKKLKSMLFW
+521 K
-534 DVNNGVARRNWARNK
+534 
-549 GATFAIKRAMENEP
+549 
-563 KLKITL
+563 
-569 PNCVDETLFD
+569 
-579 AI
+579 

>member
-14 KIYKNNRD
+14 KIYKSNRD
-22 ASRLFNSIVS
+22 ASRLLNSIVS

-72 LVLNQFLQKYIDS
+72 LALNQFLQKYIDS

-113 KLGNWE
+113 KFGDWK

-140 RNSKWFTNFLK
+140 RNSKWFANFLK

-157 DFFKVVKDWNGIAQI
+157 DFFKVVNDWNGIAQI

-178 ELFQKIQT
+178 KLFQKIRT
-186 VDGEKKVWC
+186 DDGVKKVWC

-201 IDLDFSNPAVLLEF
+201 IDLDFSKPAVLLEF

-307 TLLGGNC
+307 TLLSGNC

-359 LINKMRELGG
+359 LINKMRDLGG
-369 RISYKT
+369 KISYKT

-389 YLNSLKSTFNGE
+389 YLDSLKSTFNGE
-401 EKFQIKRFICAHAI
+401 EKFQIKRFICAHTI

-428 SFLGTKNDYKAIAAG
+428 SFLGTKNDHKAIAAG
-443 EIGPIILGR
+443 EGNRSINRFKWDKKDIYKILE
-452 DHHDVS
+452 DKN
-458 GTDSPYRETSN
+458 SN
-469 IYDGSQFTADMAI
+469 NFYIMSKLNSLLNIRSKQPAFHPNATQFTLNLGDEVFGLWRQDKKRKQSI
-482 QNVIGDSFRG
+482 FSIYNVTPKSVKLSLQKINLIETEKWIDLIS
-492 ATWVSIHN
+492 
-500 GGGVGWGEVINGGFG
+500 GEALKDINDDI
-515 MVLDGS
+515 LLKPYQS
-521 IESEKKLKSMLFW
+521 LWISNYNPEK
-534 DVNNGVARRNWARNK
+534 
-549 GATFAIKRAMENEP
+549 
-563 KLKITL
+563 
-569 PNCVDETLFD
+569 
-579 AI
+579 

>member
-22 ASRLFNSIVS
+22 ASRLLNSIVS
-32 LIDEDNLASKK
+32 LIDEENLASKK

-113 KLGNWE
+113 KFGDWK

-140 RNSKWFTNFLK
+140 RNSKWFANFLK

-186 VDGEKKVWC
+186 VDGEKNVWC

-307 TLLGGNC
+307 TLLSGNC

-359 LINKMRELGG
+359 LINKMRDLGG
-369 RISYKT
+369 KISYKT

-389 YLNSLKSTFNGE
+389 YLDSLKSTFNGE
-401 EKFQIKRFICAHAI
+401 EKFQIKRFICAHTI

-428 SFLGTKNDYKAIAAG
+428 SFLGTKNDHKAIAAG
-443 EIGPIILGR
+443 EGNRSINRFKWDKKDIYKNLE
-452 DHHDVS
+452 DKN
-458 GTDSPYRETSN
+458 SN
-469 IYDGSQFTADMAI
+469 NFYIMSKLNSLLNIRSKQPAFHPNATQFTLNLGDEVFGLWRQDKKRKQSI
-482 QNVIGDSFRG
+482 FSIYNVTSKSVKLSLQKINLIETEKWIDLIS
-492 ATWVSIHN
+492 
-500 GGGVGWGEVINGGFG
+500 GEALKDIDDDILLKPYQSLWISNYN
-515 MVLDGS
+515 
-521 IESEKKLKSMLFW
+521 SEK
-534 DVNNGVARRNWARNK
+534 
-549 GATFAIKRAMENEP
+549 
-563 KLKITL
+563 
-569 PNCVDETLFD
+569 
-579 AI
+579 

>member
-22 ASRLFNSIVS
+22 ASRLLNSIVS

-97 SSDSGFS
+97 SSDGGFS

-113 KLGNWE
+113 KFGDWK

-140 RNSKWFTNFLK
+140 RNSKWFANFLK

-186 VDGEKKVWC
+186 VNGEKNVWC

-307 TLLGGNC
+307 TLLSGNC

-359 LINKMRELGG
+359 LINKMRDLGG
-369 RISYKT
+369 KISYKT

-389 YLNSLKSTFNGE
+389 YLDSLKSTFNGE
-401 EKFQIKRFICAHAI
+401 EKFQIKRFICAHTI

-428 SFLGTKNDYKAIAAG
+428 SFLGTKNDHKAIAAG
-443 EIGPIILGR
+443 EGNRSINRFKWDKKDIYKILE
-452 DHHDVS
+452 DKN
-458 GTDSPYRETSN
+458 SN
-469 IYDGSQFTADMAI
+469 NFYIMSKLNSLLNIRSKQPAFHPNATQFTLNLGDEVFGLWRQDKKRKQSI
-482 QNVIGDSFRG
+482 FSIYNVTSKSVKLSLQKINLIETEKWIDLIS
-492 ATWVSIHN
+492 
-500 GGGVGWGEVINGGFG
+500 GEALKDIDDDILLKPYQSLWISNYN
-515 MVLDGS
+515 
-521 IESEKKLKSMLFW
+521 SEK
-534 DVNNGVARRNWARNK
+534 
-549 GATFAIKRAMENEP
+549 
-563 KLKITL
+563 
-569 PNCVDETLFD
+569 
-579 AI
+579 

>member
-22 ASRLFNSIVS
+22 ASRLLNSILS
-32 LIDEDNLASKK
+32 LIDEDDLASKK
-43 KLTSKNWSQK
+43 KLTSKSWSQK

-72 LVLNQFLQKYIDS
+72 LILNQFLKKYIDS

-104 VIDYYKIDE
+104 VIDYYKID
-113 KLGNWE
+113 KKFGNWK

-140 RNSKWFTNFLK
+140 RNSEWFANFLK

-157 DFFKVVKDWNGIAQI
+157 DFFKVVNDWNGIAQI

-261 VSTLIDKNAI
+261 VSTLIDKNVI

-307 TLLGGNC
+307 TLLSGNC

-348 EGKLDSTELYR
+348 EGKLDSTELYK
-359 LINKMRELGG
+359 LINKMTELGG

-389 YLNSLKSTFNGE
+389 YLDSLKSTFNGE
-401 EKFQIKRFICAHAI
+401 EKFQIKRFICAHTI

-428 SFLGTKNDYKAIAAG
+428 SFLGTKNDYKAIAVG
-443 EIGPIILGR
+443 EGNRSINRFKWDKKDIHKILE
-452 DHHDVS
+452 DKN
-458 GTDSPYRETSN
+458 SN
-469 IYDGSQFTADMAI
+469 NFYIMSKLNSLLNIRSKQPAFHPNATQFTLNLGDEVFGLWRQDKKRKQSI
-482 QNVIGDSFRG
+482 FSIYNVTSKS
-492 ATWVSIHN
+492 VKLSLQK
-500 GGGVGWGEVINGGFG
+500 IN
-515 MVLDGS
+515 L
-521 IESEKKLKSMLFW
+521 IETEKWIDLIS
-534 DVNNGVARRNWARNK
+534 G
-549 GATFAIKRAMENEP
+549 
-563 KLKITL
+563 
-569 PNCVDETLFD
+569 ETLKD
-579 AI
+579 IDDDILLKPYQSLWISNYSP

>member
-22 ASRLFNSIVS
+22 ASRLLNSIVS

-53 SSFLITYA
+53 SSFLITYS

-113 KLGNWE
+113 KFGDWR

-140 RNSKWFTNFLK
+140 RNSKWFANFLK

-186 VDGEKKVWC
+186 VDGEKNVWC

-307 TLLGGNC
+307 TLLSGNC

-359 LINKMRELGG
+359 LINKMRDLGG
-369 RISYKT
+369 KISYKT

-389 YLNSLKSTFNGE
+389 YLDSLKSTFNGE
-401 EKFQIKRFICAHAI
+401 EKFQIKRFICAHTI

-428 SFLGTKNDYKAIAAG
+428 SFLGTKNDHKAIAAG
-443 EIGPIILGR
+443 EGNRSINRFKWDKKDIYKILE
-452 DHHDVS
+452 DKN
-458 GTDSPYRETSN
+458 SN
-469 IYDGSQFTADMAI
+469 NFYIMSKLNSLLNIRSKQPAFHPNATQFTLNLGDEVFGLWRQDKKRKQSI
-482 QNVIGDSFRG
+482 FSIYNVTSKSVKLSLQKINLIETEKWIDLIS
-492 ATWVSIHN
+492 
-500 GGGVGWGEVINGGFG
+500 GEALKDIDDDILLKPYQSLWISNYN
-515 MVLDGS
+515 
-521 IESEKKLKSMLFW
+521 SEK
-534 DVNNGVARRNWARNK
+534 
-549 GATFAIKRAMENEP
+549 
-563 KLKITL
+563 
-569 PNCVDETLFD
+569 
-579 AI
+579 

>member
-14 KIYKNNRD
+14 KIYKDNRD
-22 ASRLFNSIVS
+22 ASLLLNSIIS
-32 LIDEDNLASKK
+32 LIDENNLTSKK
-43 KLTSKNWSQK
+43 KITPKNWSQEN
-53 SSFLITYA
+53 SFLITYA

-113 KLGNWE
+113 KFGNWK

-140 RNSKWFTNFLK
+140 KSSKWFANFLK

-178 ELFQKIQT
+178 KLFQKIRT
-186 VDGEKKVWC
+186 DDGVKKVWC

-201 IDLDFSNPAVLLEF
+201 IDLDFSKPAVLLEF

-261 VSTLIDKNAI
+261 VSTLIDKNTI
-271 LITET
+271 IITET

-307 TLLGGNC
+307 TLLDGNC

-348 EGKLDSTELYR
+348 EGKLDSTELYK
-359 LINKMRELGG
+359 LIDKMRESGG

-389 YLNSLKSTFNGE
+389 YLDSLKSTFNGE
-401 EKFQIKRFICAHAI
+401 EKFQIKRFICAHTI
-415 MFAMEGIPAIYIH
+415 MLAMEGIPAIYIH
-428 SFLGTKNDYKAIAAG
+428 SFLGTENDYNAIAAG
-443 EIGPIILGR
+443 GENRSINRFIWNKKDIYKILE
-452 DHHDVS
+452 DKN
-458 GTDSPYRETSN
+458 SN
-469 IYDGSQFTADMAI
+469 NFYIMSKLNNLLKIRSKQPAFHPNATQFTLNLGDEVFGLWRQDKKRKQSI
-482 QNVIGDSFRG
+482 FSISNVTSKSVRLSLQKINLIETEEWIDLISGNALINIDDDILLKPYQSYWISNYKIG
-492 ATWVSIHN
+492 
-500 GGGVGWGEVINGGFG
+500 
-515 MVLDGS
+515 
-521 IESEKKLKSMLFW
+521 K
-534 DVNNGVARRNWARNK
+534 
-549 GATFAIKRAMENEP
+549 
-563 KLKITL
+563 
-569 PNCVDETLFD
+569 
-579 AI
+579 

>member
-22 ASRLFNSIVS
+22 ASRLLNSIVS

-43 KLTSKNWSQK
+43 KITSKNWSQK

-113 KLGNWE
+113 KFGDWK

-140 RNSKWFTNFLK
+140 RNSKWFANFLK

-186 VDGEKKVWC
+186 VDGEKNVWC

-307 TLLGGNC
+307 TLLSGNC

-359 LINKMRELGG
+359 LINKMRDLGG
-369 RISYKT
+369 KISYKT

-389 YLNSLKSTFNGE
+389 YLDSLKSTFNGE
-401 EKFQIKRFICAHAI
+401 EKFQIKRFICAHTI

-428 SFLGTKNDYKAIAAG
+428 SFLGTKNDHKAIAAG
-443 EIGPIILGR
+443 EGNRSINRFKWDKKDIYKNLE
-452 DHHDVS
+452 DKN
-458 GTDSPYRETSN
+458 SN
-469 IYDGSQFTADMAI
+469 NFYIMSKLNSLLNIRSKQPAFHPNATQFTLNLGDEVFGLWRQDKKRKQSI
-482 QNVIGDSFRG
+482 FSIYNVTSKSVKLSLQKINLIETEKWIDLIS
-492 ATWVSIHN
+492 
-500 GGGVGWGEVINGGFG
+500 GEALKDIDDDILLKPYQSLWISNYN
-515 MVLDGS
+515 
-521 IESEKKLKSMLFW
+521 SEK
-534 DVNNGVARRNWARNK
+534 
-549 GATFAIKRAMENEP
+549 
-563 KLKITL
+563 
-569 PNCVDETLFD
+569 
-579 AI
+579 

>member
-14 KIYKNNRD
+14 KIYKDNRD
-22 ASRLFNSIVS
+22 ASLLLNSIIS
-32 LIDEDNLASKK
+32 LIDEDNLTSKK
-43 KLTSKNWSQK
+43 KITPKNWSQK
-53 SSFLITYA
+53 NSFLITYA

-113 KLGNWE
+113 KFGNWK

-140 RNSKWFTNFLK
+140 KSSKWFANFLK

-178 ELFQKIQT
+178 KLFQKIRT
-186 VDGEKKVWC
+186 DDGVKKVWC

-201 IDLDFSNPAVLLEF
+201 IDLDFSKPAVLLEF

-261 VSTLIDKNAI
+261 VSTLIDKNTI
-271 LITET
+271 IITET

-348 EGKLDSTELYR
+348 EGKLDSTELYK
-359 LINKMRELGG
+359 LIDKMRESGG

-389 YLNSLKSTFNGE
+389 YLDSLKSTFDGDE
-401 EKFQIKRFICAHAI
+401 SFQIKRFICAHTI
-415 MFAMEGIPAIYIH
+415 MLAMEGIPAIYIH
-428 SFLGTKNDYKAIAAG
+428 SFLGTENDYNAIAAG
-443 EIGPIILGR
+443 GENRSINRFIWNKKDIYKILE
-452 DHHDVS
+452 DKN
-458 GTDSPYRETSN
+458 SN
-469 IYDGSQFTADMAI
+469 NFYIMSKLNNLLKIRSKQPAFHPNATQFTLNLGDEVFGLWRQDKKRKQSI
-482 QNVIGDSFRG
+482 FSISNVTSKS
-492 ATWVSIHN
+492 VKLSLQK
-500 GGGVGWGEVINGGFG
+500 IN
-515 MVLDGS
+515 L
-521 IESEKKLKSMLFW
+521 IETEKWIDLISEEALKDIDDDIL
-534 DVNNGVARRNWARNK
+534 
-549 GATFAIKRAMENEP
+549 
-563 KLKITL
+563 LKPYQSLWISNYN
-569 PNCVDETLFD
+569 PEK
-579 AI
+579 

>member
-14 KIYKNNRD
+14 KIYKSNRD
-22 ASRLFNSIVS
+22 ASRLLNSIVS

-104 VIDYYKIDE
+104 VIDYYKIDG
-113 KLGNWE
+113 KLGDWK

-140 RNSKWFTNFLK
+140 RNSKWFANFLK

-157 DFFKVVKDWNGIAQI
+157 DFFKVVNDWNGIAQI

-201 IDLDFSNPAVLLEF
+201 IDLDFSNPDVLLEF

-251 THYIIKLIRF
+251 THHIIKLIRF
-261 VSTLIDKNAI
+261 VSTLIDKNII

-307 TLLGGNC
+307 TLLSGNC

-359 LINKMRELGG
+359 LINKMRDLGG
-369 RISYKT
+369 KISYKT

-389 YLNSLKSTFNGE
+389 YLDSLKSTFNGE
-401 EKFQIKRFICAHAI
+401 EKFQIKRFICAHTI

-428 SFLGTKNDYKAIAAG
+428 SFLGTKNDHKAIAAG
-443 EIGPIILGR
+443 EGNRSINRFKWDKKDIYKILE
-452 DHHDVS
+452 DKN
-458 GTDSPYRETSN
+458 SN
-469 IYDGSQFTADMAI
+469 NFYIMSKLNSLLNIRSKQPAFHPNATQFTLNLGDEVFGLWRQDKKRKQSI
-482 QNVIGDSFRG
+482 FSIYNVTPKSVKLSLQKINLIETEKWIDLIS
-492 ATWVSIHN
+492 
-500 GGGVGWGEVINGGFG
+500 GEALKDIDDDILLKPYQSLWISNYNP
-515 MVLDGS
+515 
-521 IESEKKLKSMLFW
+521 EK
-534 DVNNGVARRNWARNK
+534 
-549 GATFAIKRAMENEP
+549 
-563 KLKITL
+563 
-569 PNCVDETLFD
+569 
-579 AI
+579 

>member
-14 KIYKNNRD
+14 KIYKDNRD
-22 ASRLFNSIVS
+22 ASLLLNSIIS
-32 LIDEDNLASKK
+32 LIDEDNLTSKK
-43 KLTSKNWSQK
+43 KITPKNWSQK
-53 SSFLITYA
+53 NSFLITYA

-104 VIDYYKIDE
+104 VINYYKIDE
-113 KLGNWE
+113 KFGNWK

-140 RNSKWFTNFLK
+140 RSSKWFANFLK

-178 ELFQKIQT
+178 KLFQKIRT
-186 VDGEKKVWC
+186 DDGVKKVWC

-201 IDLDFSNPAVLLEF
+201 IDLDFSKPAVLLEF

-238 WKKQNTSCINLQE
+238 WKKQNTSCINLPE

-261 VSTLIDKNAI
+261 VSTLIDKNTI
-271 LITET
+271 IITET

-348 EGKLDSTELYR
+348 EGKLDSTELYK
-359 LINKMRELGG
+359 LIDKMRESGG

-389 YLNSLKSTFNGE
+389 YLDSLKSTFNGDE
-401 EKFQIKRFICAHAI
+401 SFQIKRFICAHTI
-415 MFAMEGIPAIYIH
+415 MLAMEGIPAIYIH
-428 SFLGTKNDYKAIAAG
+428 SFLGTENDYNAIAAG
-443 EIGPIILGR
+443 GENRSINRFIWNKKDIYKILE
-452 DHHDVS
+452 DKN
-458 GTDSPYRETSN
+458 SN
-469 IYDGSQFTADMAI
+469 NFYIMSKLNNLLKIRSKQPAFHPNATQFTLNLGDEVFGLWGQDKKRKQSI
-482 QNVIGDSFRG
+482 FSISNVTSKSVRLSLQKINLIETEEWIDLISGNKLVNIDDDILLKPYQSYWISNYKIG
-492 ATWVSIHN
+492 
-500 GGGVGWGEVINGGFG
+500 
-515 MVLDGS
+515 
-521 IESEKKLKSMLFW
+521 K
-534 DVNNGVARRNWARNK
+534 
-549 GATFAIKRAMENEP
+549 
-563 KLKITL
+563 
-569 PNCVDETLFD
+569 
-579 AI
+579 

>member
-14 KIYKNNRD
+14 KIYKSNRD
-22 ASRLFNSIVS
+22 ASRLLNSIVS

-61 DSIKSENDSPL
+61 DSIKSENESPL

-104 VIDYYKIDE
+104 VIDYYKIDG
-113 KLGNWE
+113 KLGDWK

-140 RNSKWFTNFLK
+140 RNSKWFANFLK

-157 DFFKVVKDWNGIAQI
+157 DFFKVVNDWNGIAQI

-201 IDLDFSNPAVLLEF
+201 IDLDFSNPDVLLEF

-251 THYIIKLIRF
+251 THHIIKLIRF
-261 VSTLIDKNAI
+261 VSTLIDKNII

-307 TLLGGNC
+307 TLLSGNC

-389 YLNSLKSTFNGE
+389 YLDSLKSTFNGE
-401 EKFQIKRFICAHAI
+401 EKFQIKRFICAHTI

-428 SFLGTKNDYKAIAAG
+428 SFLGTKNDHKAIAAG
-443 EIGPIILGR
+443 EGNRSINRFKWDKKDIYKILE
-452 DHHDVS
+452 DKN
-458 GTDSPYRETSN
+458 SN
-469 IYDGSQFTADMAI
+469 NFYIMSKLNSLLNIRSKQPAFHPNATQFTLNLGDEVFGLWRQDKKRKQSI
-482 QNVIGDSFRG
+482 FSIYNVTSKSVKLSLQKINLIETEKWIDLIS
-492 ATWVSIHN
+492 
-500 GGGVGWGEVINGGFG
+500 GEALKDIDDDILLKPYQSLWISNYNP
-515 MVLDGS
+515 
-521 IESEKKLKSMLFW
+521 EK
-534 DVNNGVARRNWARNK
+534 
-549 GATFAIKRAMENEP
+549 
-563 KLKITL
+563 
-569 PNCVDETLFD
+569 
-579 AI
+579 

>member
-22 ASRLFNSIVS
+22 ASRLLNSIVS

-113 KLGNWE
+113 KFGDWK

-140 RNSKWFTNFLK
+140 RNSKWFANFLK

-178 ELFQKIQT
+178 ELFQKVQT
-186 VDGEKKVWC
+186 VDGEKNVWC

-307 TLLGGNC
+307 TLLSGNC

-359 LINKMRELGG
+359 LINKMRDLGG
-369 RISYKT
+369 KISYKT

-389 YLNSLKSTFNGE
+389 YLDSLKSTFNGE
-401 EKFQIKRFICAHAI
+401 EKFQIKRFICAHTI

-428 SFLGTKNDYKAIAAG
+428 SFLGTKNDHKAIAAG
-443 EIGPIILGR
+443 EGNRSINRFKWDKKDIYKNLE
-452 DHHDVS
+452 DKN
-458 GTDSPYRETSN
+458 SN
-469 IYDGSQFTADMAI
+469 NFYIMSKLNSLLNIRSKQPAFHPNATQFTLNLGDEVFGLWRQDKKRKQSI
-482 QNVIGDSFRG
+482 FSIYNVTSKSVKLSLQKINLIETEKWIDLIS
-492 ATWVSIHN
+492 
-500 GGGVGWGEVINGGFG
+500 GEALKDIDDDILLKPYQSLWISNYN
-515 MVLDGS
+515 
-521 IESEKKLKSMLFW
+521 SEK
-534 DVNNGVARRNWARNK
+534 
-549 GATFAIKRAMENEP
+549 
-563 KLKITL
+563 
-569 PNCVDETLFD
+569 
-579 AI
+579 

>member
-22 ASRLFNSIVS
+22 ASRLLNSIVS

-61 DSIKSENDSPL
+61 DSIKSENESPL

-113 KLGNWE
+113 KFGDWK

-140 RNSKWFTNFLK
+140 RNSKWFANFLK

-251 THYIIKLIRF
+251 THYIIKIF
-261 VSTLIDKNAI
+261 V
-271 LITET
+271 
-276 NIPSKENLSYFGNN
+276 Y
-290 DEAHWIYNFTL
+290 
-301 SPLILF
+301 
-307 TLLGGNC
+307 
-314 SQLRKWSMTMPPA
+314 
-327 QEGNAYF
+327 
-334 NFLASHDGIGLRPV
+334 
-348 EGKLDSTELYR
+348 
-359 LINKMRELGG
+359 
-369 RISYKT
+369 
-375 SQWGEEIPY
+375 
-384 EINIT
+384 
-389 YLNSLKSTFNGE
+389 
-401 EKFQIKRFICAHAI
+401 
-415 MFAMEGIPAIYIH
+415 
-428 SFLGTKNDYKAIAAG
+428 
-443 EIGPIILGR
+443 
-452 DHHDVS
+452 
-458 GTDSPYRETSN
+458 
-469 IYDGSQFTADMAI
+469 
-482 QNVIGDSFRG
+482 
-492 ATWVSIHN
+492 
-500 GGGVGWGEVINGGFG
+500 
-515 MVLDGS
+515 
-521 IESEKKLKSMLFW
+521 
-534 DVNNGVARRNWARNK
+534 
-549 GATFAIKRAMENEP
+549 
-563 KLKITL
+563 
-569 PNCVDETLFD
+569 
-579 AI
+579 

>member
-22 ASRLFNSIVS
+22 ASRLLNSIIS

-43 KLTSKNWSQK
+43 KLTSKSWSQK

-61 DSIKSENDSPL
+61 DSIKSKNDSPL
-72 LVLNQFLQKYIDS
+72 FVLNQFLQKYIDS

-238 WKKQNTSCINLQE
+238 WKKQNTSCINLPE

-307 TLLGGNC
+307 TLLSGNC

-443 EIGPIILGR
+443 EGNRSINRFKWDKKDIHKILE
-452 DHHDVS
+452 DKN
-458 GTDSPYRETSN
+458 SN
-469 IYDGSQFTADMAI
+469 NFYIMSKLNSLLNIRSKQPAFHPNATQFTLNLGDEVFGLWRQDKKRKQSI
-482 QNVIGDSFRG
+482 FSIYNVTSKSVKLSLQKINLIETEKWIDLISGQALNDIDDDILLKPYQSL
-492 ATWVSIHN
+492 WVSN
-500 GGGVGWGEVINGGFG
+500 YNP
-515 MVLDGS
+515 
-521 IESEKKLKSMLFW
+521 EK
-534 DVNNGVARRNWARNK
+534 
-549 GATFAIKRAMENEP
+549 
-563 KLKITL
+563 
-569 PNCVDETLFD
+569 
-579 AI
+579 